1 MISGVNNITKEEE
14 INFRKLFKDGAHY
27 FFRMFFLKLIIS
39 FLSDFSLLLFVLLF
53 LYFNFTTRNVPAS
66 IFVGITSLILWLLIL
81 AYLSILHIFG
91 ERFIVIKDNGALG
104 SLKNAGKLLFA
115 NSKNVLLIWLI
126 YIALETGIKYFILF
140 LTTFIIIMLV
150 IGLYL
155 VSSIAGIIIGIIL
168 STLVFGGVLLLL
180 VIFKTFLYS
189 FATLAYLELNQVY

>member
-1 MISGVNNITKEEE
+1 M
-14 INFRKLFKDGAHY
+14 
-27 FFRMFFLKLIIS
+27 
-39 FLSDFSLLLFVLLF
+39 
-53 LYFNFTTRNVPAS
+53 
-66 IFVGITSLILWLLIL
+66 
-81 AYLSILHIFG
+81 
-91 ERFIVIKDNGALG
+91 G